1 MSIEEDIEYLQQFI
15 GIKKEY
21 KYKPIK
27 TKTLINT
34 RQAIE
39 NVLAE
44 LERLQKE
51 NKDLKIKE
59 NSRLVGTMAEVKLKE
74 ILKKDYISKDK
85 IREKINYIKSN
96 YSQINGN
103 YFMMQNTID
112 TLQELLESEE

>member
-44 LERLQKE
+44 LE
-51 NKDLKIKE
+51 
-59 NSRLVGTMAEVKLKE
+59 NS
-74 ILKKDYISKDK
+74 ISKDK
-85 IREKINYIKSN
+85 IREKIKEIDKAYEDSKDEYGESE
-96 YSQINGN
+96 YYYPDYTIN
-103 YFMMQNTID
+103 I
-112 TLQELLESEE
+112 LEELLESEG